1 MTLPSA
7 AALLETLRVALVAK
21 VSGTRF
27 PRYVTLERQLL
38 PPRPSRV
45 SLEERKRENTRR
57 GGGGDGGAGVLLRT
71 CIDRR
76 GVVGTSAA
84 CVSEQIVER
93 FAEIAAARA
102 EERAEQLVQLRGA
115 AGALAVRVAA
125 VDKRCA
131 AVRAALRR
139 LEVAANAIERA

>member
-45 SLEERKRENTRR
+45 SLEERKWETRR

>member
-45 SLEERKRENTRR
+45 SLEERKRKTRR